1 MPSRDAAVV
10 QRFGRAGI
18 VAWSIIGVTIVAA
31 GAIVGLAAVSEVV
44 LPLVFAA
51 MLGIATYPL
60 AERLQRRGL
69 APALA
74 AGLVVLLC
82 VALAATVV
90 VLVVRAVVREAT
102 IIAGWIDRAI
112 AELGDGGEVLGLDE
126 DTLQQVRDAFGSV
139 AAVIGRGLVTVL
151 AGGVG
156 AIVGFVTASVL
167 GVMILYYVLKD
178 GPQIREWLIQQL
190 PAGMRDDGREFL
202 ATAVQS
208 VRGYWAG
215 RSMLS
220 AIVTV
225 VIVAV
230 SLALGLPL
238 ISTIAI
244 VNFVGGFVPYIGS
257 LLGGGLAT
265 LLALSDGGVTPAL
278 VMLTVALVANLG
290 IEQVLEPRIMSGRLR
305 VHPLVVLLAVTIGG
319 ITGGIVGLMLAVPL
333 TMVLIDLARR
343 VRRRLEAP
351 ATVAP

>member
-1 MPSRDAAVV
+1 
-10 QRFGRAGI
+10 
-18 VAWSIIGVTIVAA
+18 
-31 GAIVGLAAVSEVV
+31 
-44 LPLVFAA
+44 
-51 MLGIATYPL
+51 
-60 AERLQRRGL
+60 
-69 APALA
+69 
-74 AGLVVLLC
+74 
-82 VALAATVV
+82 
-90 VLVVRAVVREAT
+90 
-102 IIAGWIDRAI
+102 
-112 AELGDGGEVLGLDE
+112 
-126 DTLQQVRDAFGSV
+126 
-139 AAVIGRGLVTVL
+139 
-151 AGGVG
+151 
-156 AIVGFVTASVL
+156 
-167 GVMILYYVLKD
+167 
-178 GPQIREWLIQQL
+178 
-190 PAGMRDDGREFL
+190 
-202 ATAVQS
+202 VQS